1 MEITYIFITHDMGVI
16 KEMCDRIA
24 VMQNG
29 TIVELN
35 DAESI
40 IEHPQAP
47 YTQKLISEVPTIPN

>member
-1 MEITYIFITHDMGVI
+1 MKWKLLIYLLHMGVMI

-29 TIVELN
+29 NIVELN

-47 YTQKLISEVPTIPN
+47 YTQN